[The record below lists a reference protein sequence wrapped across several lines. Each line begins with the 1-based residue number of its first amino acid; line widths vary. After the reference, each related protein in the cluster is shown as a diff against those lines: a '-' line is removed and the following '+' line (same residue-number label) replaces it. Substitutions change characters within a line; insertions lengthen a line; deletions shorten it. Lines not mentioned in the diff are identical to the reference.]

1 MVVKIPTVQ
10 ALAQDSL
17 RLEQVW
23 QTVHSNSCPHKY
35 NFHLH
40 TTASDGRLTPLEIVD
55 QALELGLQGLAITD
69 HHSVNGYR
77 QAQEYLND
85 IQEQNPGRDLFS
97 LWTGTEI
104 TSNLQG
110 VTVHILAYAFDPQHI
125 AITPYLQ
132 SIAPLGTEA
141 NAETVI
147 DSIHQAGGL
156 AILAHPFRYRRPA
169 SELIPLVAYLGIDGI
184 EAYYSYSK
192 TNPRKA
198 SPHQTEECLELA
210 FKYNLHTSCG
220 TDTHGTDILL
230 RL

>member
-1 MVVKIPTVQ
+1 MVVQIPSVKK
-10 ALAQDSL
+10 LAQDSQ
-17 RLEQVW
+17 RLQKVW
-23 QTVHSNSCPHKY
+23 QTVHSNSCPHTY

-55 QALELGLQGLAITD
+55 QALEFGLQGLAITD

-77 QAQEYLND
+77 QAQAYLNE
-85 IQEQNPGRDLFS
+85 IQEQNPQRDLFS

-110 VTVHILAYAFDPQHI
+110 VTIHILAYAFDPQHSAI
-125 AITPYLQ
+125 APYLQ
-132 SIAPLGTEA
+132 SIAPLGKEA

-169 SELIPLVAYLGIDGI
+169 TELIPLMAYLGVDGI
-184 EAYYSYSK
+184 EAYYSYTK
-192 TNPRKA
+192 TNPWKA
-198 SPHQTEECLELA
+198 SSHQTEECLELA
-210 FKYNLHTSCG
+210 FKYNLYTSCG
-220 TDTHGTDILL
+220 TDTHGTNILL

>member
-1 MVVKIPTVQ
+1 MVVNIPSANT
-10 ALAQDSL
+10 LAQDSL
-17 RLEQVW
+17 RLQKVW
-23 QTVHSNSCPHKY
+23 QTVHSKSCPHIY

-40 TTASDGRLTPLEIVD
+40 TTASDGSLTALEIVD
-55 QALELGLQGLAITD
+55 QALEFGLQGLAITD

-77 QAQEYLND
+77 QAQAYLND
-85 IQEQNPGRDLFS
+85 IQERNPRRDLFY

-110 VTVHILAYAFDPQHI
+110 VTVHILAYAFDPEHP

-132 SIAPLGTEA
+132 SIAPLESEA

-147 DSIHQAGGL
+147 DNIHRAGGL

-169 SELIPLVAYLGIDGI
+169 SELIPLIAYLGIDGI
-184 EAYYSYSK
+184 EAYYSYTK
-192 TNPRKA
+192 TNPWKA
-198 SPHQTEECLELA
+198 SAHQTEECLELA
-210 FKYNLHTSCG
+210 FKYGLYTSCG
-220 TDTHGTDILL
+220 TDTHGTNILL

>member
-1 MVVKIPTVQ
+1 MVVKIPTVKK
-10 ALAQDSL
+10 LAQDSL
-17 RLEQVW
+17 RLKQVW
-23 QTVHSNSCPHKY
+23 QTVHSNSCPHTY

-40 TTASDGRLTPLEIVD
+40 TTSSDGRLTPLEVVD
-55 QALELGLQGLAITD
+55 QALEFGLQGLAITD

-77 QAQEYLND
+77 QAQAYLND

-110 VTVHILAYAFDPQHI
+110 VTVHILAYAFDPEHP

-132 SIAPLGTEA
+132 SIAPLETEA
-141 NAETVI
+141 NAEIVI
-147 DSIHQAGGL
+147 DNIHQAGGL

-169 SELIPLVAYLGIDGI
+169 AELIPLIAYLGIDGI
-184 EAYYSYSK
+184 EAYYSYAK
-192 TNPRKA
+192 TNPWKA

-210 FKYNLHTSCG
+210 FQYNLHTSCG
-220 TDTHGTDILL
+220 TDTHGTNISL

>member
-1 MVVKIPTVQ
+1 MFVTIP
-10 ALAQDSL
+10 AAKAIAQDSR
-17 RLEQVW
+17 RLQEVW
-23 QTVHSNSCPHKY
+23 QTVHSNSCPTSY

-40 TTASDGRLTPLEIVD
+40 TTASDGRLTPLQVVD
-55 QALELGLQGLAITD
+55 QALEFGLKGLAITD

-77 QAQEYLND
+77 QAQAYLKQ
-85 IQEQNPGRDLFS
+85 IQEQNPKSDLFT

-110 VTVHILAYAFDPQHI
+110 VTIHILAYAFDPEHP

-132 SIAPLGTEA
+132 SIAPIGEEA

-147 DSIHQAGGL
+147 NSIHQAGGL

-169 SELIPLVAYLGIDGI
+169 NELIPLIAYLGIDGI
-184 EAYYSYSK
+184 EAYYSYTK
-192 TNPRKA
+192 TNPWKS
-198 SPHQTEECLELA
+198 SPNQTEEGLKLA

-220 TDTHGTDILL
+220 TDTHGTNILL

>member
-1 MVVKIPTVQ
+1 MVVTIPT
-10 ALAQDSL
+10 AKAIAQDSL
-17 RLEQVW
+17 RLQKVW
-23 QTVHSNSCPHKY
+23 QTVHSNSCPTVY

-55 QALELGLQGLAITD
+55 QALEFGLKGLAITD

-77 QAQEYLND
+77 KAQAYLNE
-85 IQEQNPGRDLFS
+85 IQEQNSERDLFT

-110 VTVHILAYAFDPQHI
+110 VNVHILAYAFNPQHP

-132 SIAPLGTEA
+132 SIAPIGEEA

-147 DSIHQAGGL
+147 NSIHNAGGL

-169 SELIPLVAYLGIDGI
+169 QELIPLISYLGIDGI
-184 EAYYSYSK
+184 EAYYSYAK
-192 TNPRKA
+192 T
-198 SPHQTEECLELA
+198 SPWKSSPNQTEEGLELA

-220 TDTHGTDILL
+220 TDTHGTNILL

>member
-1 MVVKIPTVQ
+1 MVVTTPAAKAI
-10 ALAQDSL
+10 AQDSL
-17 RLEQVW
+17 RLQKVW
-23 QTVHSNSCPHKY
+23 QTVHSNSCPTVY

-55 QALELGLQGLAITD
+55 QALEFGLKGLAITD

-77 QAQEYLND
+77 KAQAYLNE
-85 IQEQNPGRDLFS
+85 IQEQNPRSDLFS

-110 VTVHILAYAFDPQHI
+110 ITVHILAYAFNPQHP

-132 SIAPLGTEA
+132 SIAPLGKESQ
-141 NAETVI
+141 AETVI
-147 DSIHQAGGL
+147 NSIHQAGGL

-169 SELIPLVAYLGIDGI
+169 KELIPLTAYLGIDGI

-192 TNPRKA
+192 TNPWQT
-198 SPHQTEECLELA
+198 SPHQTEEGLELA

-220 TDTHGTDILL
+220 TDTHGTNILL

>member
-1 MVVKIPTVQ
+1 MVVTTSAIKAI
-10 ALAQDSL
+10 AQDRQKL
-17 RLEQVW
+17 KKVW
-23 QTVHSNSCPHKY
+23 QTVHSNSCPNIY

-40 TTASDGRLTPLEIVD
+40 TNASDGRLTPLEVVD
-55 QALELGLQGLAITD
+55 QALEFGLKGLAITD

-77 QAQEYLND
+77 QAQAYLNE
-85 IQEQNPGRDLFS
+85 IQEQNSERDLFS

-110 VTVHILAYAFDPQHI
+110 VTIHILAYAFDPEHP

-132 SIAPLGTEA
+132 SIAPLGKEA

-147 DSIHQAGGL
+147 NGIHNAGGL

-169 SELIPLVAYLGIDGI
+169 KELIPLISHLGIDGI

-192 TNPRKA
+192 TIPWKA
-198 SPHQTEECLELA
+198 SPNQTEESLELA

-220 TDTHGTDILL
+220 TDTHGTNILL

>member
-1 MVVKIPTVQ
+1 MVVQIPS
-10 ALAQDSL
+10 ANPLAHDSL
-17 RLEQVW
+17 RLKRVW
-23 QTVHSNSCPHKY
+23 QTVHSNSCPSTY

-40 TTASDGRLTPLEIVD
+40 TNASDGRLTPLEIVD
-55 QALELGLQGLAITD
+55 QALEFGLQGLAITD

-77 QAQEYLND
+77 QAQAYLNQ
-85 IQEQNPGRDLFS
+85 IQEQNPQRDLFS

-110 VTVHILAYAFDPQHI
+110 VTIHILAYAFDPQHSAI
-125 AITPYLQ
+125 ASYLQ
-132 SIAPLGTEA
+132 SIAPLGKEA

-169 SELIPLVAYLGIDGI
+169 SELIPLIAYLGIDGI
-184 EAYYSYSK
+184 EAYYSYTK
-192 TNPRKA
+192 TDPWRA

-210 FKYNLHTSCG
+210 FKYDLHTSCG
-220 TDTHGTDILL
+220 TDTHGTNILL

>member
-1 MVVKIPTVQ
+1 MFVTIP
-10 ALAQDSL
+10 AAKAIAQDSR
-17 RLEQVW
+17 RLQEVW
-23 QTVHSNSCPHKY
+23 QTVHSNSCPTSY

-40 TTASDGRLTPLEIVD
+40 TTASDGRLTPLQVVD
-55 QALELGLQGLAITD
+55 QALEFGLKGLAITD

-77 QAQEYLND
+77 QAQAYLKQ
-85 IQEQNPGRDLFS
+85 IKEQNPEDDLFT

-110 VTVHILAYAFDPQHI
+110 VTIHILAYAFDPEHP

-132 SIAPLGTEA
+132 SIAPINKEA

-147 DSIHQAGGL
+147 NSIHQAGGL

-169 SELIPLVAYLGIDGI
+169 KELIPLIAYLGIDGI
-184 EAYYSYSK
+184 EAYYSYAK
-192 TNPRKA
+192 TNPWKA
-198 SPHQTEECLELA
+198 SPNQTEECLELA
-210 FKYNLHTSCG
+210 FKYNLYTSCG
-220 TDTHGTDILL
+220 TDTHGTNILL